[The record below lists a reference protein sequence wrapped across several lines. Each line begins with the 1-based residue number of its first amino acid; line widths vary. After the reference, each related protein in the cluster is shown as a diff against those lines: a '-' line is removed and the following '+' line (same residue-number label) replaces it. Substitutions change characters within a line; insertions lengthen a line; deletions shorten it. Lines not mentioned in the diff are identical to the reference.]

1 MRTAKTETLTIRLPE
16 EVKKEFEEKTH
27 ELELSMAQVARKL
40 IEDWVKVKH
49 KQKRFDLEIP
59 SI

>member
-16 EVKKEFEEKTH
+16 EVKQEFGEKAH

-40 IEDWVKVKH
+40 IEDWIKAKH
-49 KQKRFDLEIP
+49 KQKNFDLEIP
-59 SI
+59 I